1 MQASPQTLLEHIPHP
16 KETSHAPCLL
26 LPPAL
31 ISFLSP
37 RICPIWGFHEMKA
50 DHMGSFWVWL
60 LSLSITFPK
69 LYPWCTLDAHGVP
82 FSWPSNTPP
91 LSHAR
96 SFIHSTADG
105 RLCSFHVLALLSH
118 VAVAMPVPGFVCVWV
133 SFPGWIPGSGVTRPQ
148 GTSVTFEEPAGCFP
162 RCQLHL
168 PVPPQ
173 CVGSQPHW
181 CSLPSVSLLMSLLG
195 CDAASRLRGF

>member
-37 RICPIWGFHEMKA
+37 RICPIWGFHKMKA
-50 DHMGSFWVWL
+50 DHMGSFWDWL

-118 VAVAMPVPGFVCVWV
+118 VAVAMPVPGLCAFGFPFLGGFLGAESLGHRVHLLHSRNRQAVSHGASSIFQSPLSVWG
-133 SFPGWIPGSGVTRPQ
+133 P
-148 GTSVTFEEPAGCFP
+148 
-162 RCQLHL
+162 
-168 PVPPQ
+168 
-173 CVGSQPHW
+173 
-181 CSLPSVSLLMSLLG
+181 SLTGARRLLSL
-195 CDAASRLRGF
+195 C